1 MNKSMSLNIKLL
13 IKTLS
18 SNILRKVSLSMNF
31 LLHLFTKAPR
41 EEAIIMHISDLLR
54 MESGINLMIVQS
66 PLLLLTQLNELSVKN
81 TVKPPAIS

>member
-1 MNKSMSLNIKLL
+1 MSLNIKLL

-41 EEAIIMHISDLLR
+41 EEAITMLISDLLR

-66 PLLLLTQLNELSVKN
+66 PLLLLTQWNEPSVKN
-81 TVKPPAIS
+81 TVKPPATS